1 MPYIYL
7 IHTRASLNINE
18 NVYKI
23 GKTIDFTKRISGYDK
38 GSEPILILYVNNC
51 DNFEKILLEIFNVQ
65 FIKRTDYGNEYFEGD
80 ISKMIQI
87 IMDKFSE
94 LDMCYSNEKRKET
107 HEETQKETNI
117 NNSEEIFVKKRNSL
131 QKLLNKI
138 NENNINKFDTDFS
151 RVTNN
156 LHNAECMKMRCN
168 IQNAISNYKI
178 NIMNSKQNSNIF
190 VYKKFGDFLYNNT
203 NNLFEITYN
212 HLNSNNDETKH
223 FYNLFKNIV

>member
-23 GKTIDFTKRISGYDK
+23 GKTNDFVKRLSGYDK
-38 GSEPILILYVNNC
+38 GSEPIIILYVNNC
-51 DNFEKILLEIFNVQ
+51 DNFERILLEIFNLQ
-65 FIKRTDYGNEYFEGD
+65 FIKRCDYGNEYFEGD
-80 ISKMIQI
+80 VSKMIQI
-87 IMDKFSE
+87 IMDKFNE
-94 LDMCYSNEKRKET
+94 LDMCYSSNNDKQEKPQIK
-107 HEETQKETNI
+107 QII

-138 NENNINKFDTDFS
+138 NEKNINKFELDF
-151 RVTNN
+151 RQVTNKLN
-156 LHNAECMKMRCN
+156 YRETENMRYN
-168 IQNAISNYKI
+168 IQNAISNYKV
-178 NIMNSKQNSNIF
+178 NIMNSKHNSNII
-190 VYKKFGDFLYNNT
+190 VYKKFGDYLHNNG

-212 HLNSNNDETKH
+212 HLNSNNDEIKN